1 VRWYRKVQFQ
11 VARSTAARTKQDN
24 GNKERAEVKFIN
36 YDLTIEDKNAF
47 KTWAHEHS
55 GQEAFDLIMQVTESG
70 YNLSTK
76 FSEYDGC
83 HAAFITPTKQHP
95 EYEGYILSGRGSTPF
110 GAIMGALFRHLVLF
124 AETWPIRTD
133 TKRSMDDDF

>member
-1 VRWYRKVQFQ
+1 MAK
-11 VARSTAARTKQDN
+11 STAARTKQDA
-24 GNKERAEVKFIN
+24 GPKADREVKFIN
-36 YDLTIEDKNAF
+36 YDLTPDDKIAF
-47 KTWAHEHS
+47 KAWAHEHS

-83 HAAFITPTKQHP
+83 HAAFITPTKLHP

-110 GAIMGALFRHLVLF
+110 GAIMGAIFRHLVLF
-124 AETWPIRTD
+124 AETWPVRQD
-133 TKRSMDDDF
+133 QKRSMDDDF